1 MAYSIYASP
10 KSFLT
15 LDAPTLTNIS
25 DPDTKNK
32 GTSAS
37 PAMALASSVFPVPGG
52 PTKRTPG
59 EGGWGRGGRGKEGRE
74 RVGGRNMITGF
85 HTGGFLPSSSS
96 PPEYYSIVML
106 VGFDG
111 AQIAQILDTP
121 TFDTRQDT
129 PTFRYWTHPPSATRH
144 AN

>member
-10 KSFLT
+10 KSFLI
-15 LDAPTLTNIS
+15 LEAPTLTNIS
-25 DPDTKNK
+25 DPDTKKK

-37 PAMALASSVFPVPGG
+37 PAMALASSIVSSLSQGAPPKGHL
-52 PTKRTPG
+52 
-59 EGGWGRGGRGKEGRE
+59 GRGGRGKEGRE
-74 RVGGRNMITGF
+74 RVVGRDMITGF

-106 VGFDG
+106 VGFVG
-111 AQIAQILDTP
+111 AQIAQIL
-121 TFDTRQDT
+121 DT